1 MAPQPRDVFR
11 SRTRLI
17 RPRKKLKCVCVCVE
31 GVDSVQCVEWLR
43 KIRLFE
49 REMTVYRTFFC
60 LTCDAWF
67 LNTCNNCYT
76 SQWWL
81 TSIMDEKIYYKICM

>member
-17 RPRKKLKCVCVCVE
+17 RPRKKLKCVCVCVCVCVE

-49 REMTVYRTFFC
+49 REMAVYRAFS
-60 LTCDAWF
+60 LSD
-67 LNTCNNCYT
+67 L
-76 SQWWL
+76 
-81 TSIMDEKIYYKICM
+81 

>member
-1 MAPQPRDVFR
+1 MTCGLVCGRGEDTAPQPRDVFR

-17 RPRKKLKCVCVCVE
+17 RPRKKLKCVCVCVCVE

-49 REMTVYRTFFC
+49 REMTVYRTFF
-60 LTCDAWF
+60 LSD
-67 LNTCNNCYT
+67 L
-76 SQWWL
+76 
-81 TSIMDEKIYYKICM
+81 